1 MNTARYAE
9 KRGRPLTRAFNSPA
23 IRYPAHARAGIVLSD
38 SPDAG
43 AAFLS
48 ITVANTMIDVVV
60 ASGTAIPD
68 VIVHR

>member
-1 MNTARYAE
+1 
-9 KRGRPLTRAFNSPA
+9 
-23 IRYPAHARAGIVLSD
+23 VLSD
-38 SPDAG
+38 SLDAG

-48 ITVANTMIDVVV
+48 ITVANTMIDVVT